1 MKKLFLPVMF
11 LSALALSGATVPAV
25 ATPVAAPAVV
35 ESVEAVTADPSAVL
49 SVDTVAVATVPAP
62 APVEPTP
69 APAPVEPSVAPAEP
83 VAAPVESTPVPA
95 PVEPVAPA
103 VDSAESYVPTPPV
116 VECHEDE
123 PCWDCTTMGN
133 KICGNPVCKEQN
145 RFTVD
150 TAGTCSTAPVGW
162 TEADVRAD
170 GNAIGATIGRPYLAS
185 GSNAQML
192 RREGFTYIESDT
204 IPSTIHVFG

>member
-69 APAPVEPSVAPAEP
+69 TPAPVAPSVAPAEP
-83 VAAPVESTPVPA
+83 VAAPVEPTPA
-95 PVEPVAPA
+95 PVAPA